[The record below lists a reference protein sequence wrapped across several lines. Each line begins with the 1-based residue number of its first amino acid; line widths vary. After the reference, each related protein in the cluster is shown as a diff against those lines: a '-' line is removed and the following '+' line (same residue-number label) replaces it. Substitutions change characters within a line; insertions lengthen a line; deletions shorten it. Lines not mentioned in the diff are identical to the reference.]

1 MATHALRN
9 RPRMQ
14 ASISSR
20 RTSSTSPG
28 DWGLDARGR
37 TPPVR
42 RSRLIA
48 DSIRT
53 FPLVLAVALLPAC
66 ATFRSYDAEL
76 NETLAMAASG
86 KVDAALKT
94 LDANN
99 KKDKKDLLY
108 FMERGE
114 LLRLKTDYQ
123 HSQSAWTRADARVQD
138 WERIAKTDPDKLV
151 GNVGSYVIN
160 DRLRPYEGHDY
171 EKVMLTT
178 RMAMNF
184 LGQGDF
190 ANARVAIKQTHERE
204 ALIAEVRA
212 RQYAKVQEEAS
223 KRSAAPPPFKEIN
236 GYPVQQIDNPEV
248 NALKNSYQ
256 SALSHYLAG
265 FVYEALREPSLAA
278 AGYRQAIELQPGVG
292 LLEESLAGL
301 DQRVAAPDDGLTDT
315 LVVLE
320 SGLAPARRSQRFA
333 LPIPVSGELV
343 LVAVAFPVMQ
353 GRGDAFAPEE
363 VRVDFGE
370 SLRPARITSVD
381 AMARRALQDEM
392 PGIMLRSMVR
402 STSKAVA
409 QYQAQRAAEHQRM
422 QGDSGEAGL
431 LGLAALALMV
441 GTVVTEQ
448 ADERGWRSLPADIY
462 VARGK
467 LPRGRRQLS
476 LTTPA
481 GERNVQVDLSGR
493 HAFIVLRFL
502 QGSLFAM
509 LPQAPATGSATGTQ
523 SVALPADASQLN
535 PKEVSP

>member
-1 MATHALRN
+1 
-9 RPRMQ
+9 MQ
-14 ASISSR
+14 ASISSHR
-20 RTSSTSPG
+20 ISSTLLG
-28 DWGLDARGR
+28 NWGVERRAPSGRGR
-37 TPPVR
+37 LRGAGV
-42 RSRLIA
+42 I
-48 DSIRT
+48 
-53 FPLVLAVALLPAC
+53 LATALLPGC

-76 NETLAMAASG
+76 SQTLAMAAEG
-86 KVDAALKT
+86 RVDAALKT

-99 KKDKKDLLY
+99 KKRDRRDLLY
-108 FMERGE
+108 YLERGE
-114 LLRLKTDYQ
+114 LLRLKTDYR
-123 HSQSAWTRADARVQD
+123 HSQSAWSAADAKVQE
-138 WERIAKTDPDKLV
+138 WERMAKTDPDKLL
-151 GNVGSYVIN
+151 GSAGSYIVN

-190 ANARVAIKQTHERE
+190 DNARVAIKQTHERE

-212 RQYAKVQEEAS
+212 RQYAKVQEEAG
-223 KRSAAPPPFKEIN
+223 KRGAAPPAFKEID
-236 GYPVQQIDNPEV
+236 GYPVQEIDNAEV

-301 DQRVAAPDDGLTDT
+301 DRRVAAPDDGLTDT
-315 LVVLE
+315 LVVIE
-320 SGLAPARRSQRFA
+320 SGLVPARHSQRFA

-353 GRGDAFAPEE
+353 ARGEALVPDE

-370 SLRPARITSVD
+370 PLRAARITSVD

-392 PGIMLRSMVR
+392 PGIVLRSVVR
-402 STSKAVA
+402 STAKAIA
-409 QYQAQRAAEHQRM
+409 QYQAQRAAEQQRYR
-422 QGDSGEAGL
+422 GEDTEAGL

-441 GTVVTEQ
+441 GTLATEQ

-462 VARGK
+462 LARGR
-467 LPRGRRQLS
+467 LPRGRRVLS

-481 GERNVQVDLSGR
+481 GERSVQVDLSGR
-493 HAFIVLRFL
+493 HAFIALRFL

-509 LPQAPATGSATGTQ
+509 LPQAPAADGADDTHT
-523 SVALPADASQLN
+523 VALPANANQPN

>member
-1 MATHALRN
+1 M
-9 RPRMQ
+9 
-14 ASISSR
+14 
-20 RTSSTSPG
+20 
-28 DWGLDARGR
+28 
-37 TPPVR
+37 
-42 RSRLIA
+42 
-48 DSIRT
+48 
-53 FPLVLAVALLPAC
+53 LLPGC

-76 NETLAMAASG
+76 SATLAMAADG
-86 KVDAALKT
+86 RVDAALKT

-99 KKDKKDLLY
+99 KRDRKDLLY
-108 FMERGE
+108 FLERGE
-114 LLRLKTDYQ
+114 LLRLKTDYRD
-123 HSQSAWTRADARVQD
+123 SQSAWGAADARVQE
-138 WERIAKTDPDKLV
+138 WERTAKTDPDKLL
-151 GNVGSYVIN
+151 GSAGSYLVN

-212 RQYAKVQEEAS
+212 RQYAKVQEEAG
-223 KRSAAPPPFKEIN
+223 KRDAAPPTFKEIN
-236 GYPVQQIDNPEV
+236 GYPVQEIDNPEV
-248 NALKNSYQ
+248 SALRNSYQ

-278 AGYRQAIELQPGVG
+278 AGYRQAIELQPGTG

-315 LVVLE
+315 LVVIE
-320 SGLAPARRSQRFA
+320 SGLVPARRSQQFA
-333 LPIPVSGELV
+333 LPIPVGGELV

-353 GRGDAFAPEE
+353 ARSEAFVPDE

-370 SLRPARITSVD
+370 PLRPARITSVD

-392 PGIMLRSMVR
+392 PGIVLRSVVR
-402 STSKAVA
+402 STTKAVA
-409 QYQAQRAAEHQRM
+409 QYQAQRAAEQQRM
-422 QGDSGEAGL
+422 HGDSGEAGL
-431 LGLAALALMV
+431 LGLAALALMI
-441 GTVVTEQ
+441 GTVATEQ

-467 LPRGRRQLS
+467 LPRGRRMLS
-476 LTTPA
+476 LATPR
-481 GERNVQVDLSGR
+481 GERSVQVDLSGR
-493 HAFIVLRFL
+493 HAFIALRYL
-502 QGSLFAM
+502 QGSLFTM
-509 LPQAPATGSATGTQ
+509 LPQIPASGGGDGAQT
-523 SVALPADASQLN
+523 VALPADATQLN